1 MLELLNAS
9 LVLLLGLMTSLSSA
23 EFVHYHIYE
32 EEAAGTVIAVLSE
45 HSLFNSTEQPE
56 SNFRLMKQ
64 YNNSIIRVQ
73 ESDGQ
78 LSIEEKIDREQ
89 ICRQALNCILAL
101 DVVSFSKDQINLINV
116 KVEVRDINDNIPH
129 FPSSEIHVDI
139 SESSA
144 VGARI
149 PLQIAI
155 DEDIGAN
162 SIQNYELSDNTHF
175 KIDVQTRADGVKYA
189 DLVLLRELD
198 RESQSAYTLTLVA
211 MDGGSPSLSGSAV
224 VNVRVL
230 DFNDNSPVFE
240 KSVVTVDMMEDAP
253 VGYLLL
259 DLNAA
264 DPDEGANGEIV
275 YSFSPQVSPE
285 VRQLFH
291 IDPKSGGITL
301 EGKVDYESRQ
311 TYEFDIQAQD
321 LSANPLTATCK
332 ITVHII
338 DANDN
343 APAITITPLTPVN
356 KGIAYITEGAA
367 KDSFVALIGTTDKDS
382 GLNGQV
388 HCTLYGHEHFKLNQA
403 YEDSFM
409 IVTTS
414 PLDREK
420 VAEYNLTIVAEDLG
434 FPSLKTIK
442 QYTVRLI
449 DENDNVPK
457 FTKQIY
463 EASVQENN
471 APGTYIT
478 TVMAKDTDFGLNG
491 KISYRLVDAKIL
503 GQSLSTFVAIDTDS
517 GMLRAVRSLDYEKI
531 KQLDLEIEASDNGTP
546 QLTART
552 PLRIKI
558 IDVNDNAPLI
568 TFPILDNGSAEVMLP
583 IHAPQ
588 NYLVLQ
594 FKATDKDEG
603 VNAQLSFAIQ
613 QDNQKLF
620 AINKVTGELSLTR
633 KIDSLQVK
641 DLSIVIAVHDSG
653 RPSMHS
659 NANITFTLTESFPSG
674 VEIVIMQSS
683 AENPHQMDLSIIFIA
698 VLSGGCALLLVAIL
712 FVACSCKRKSAN
724 SKTDVEEQSIRE
736 VKDQLLNRTTI
747 PKETLSTSTLSQSES
762 CQLTINTDSEG
773 CSVSSSTDLAKD
785 LQRASNS
792 SDLAPLYNSSRWRK
806 DISTES
812 ISGSSQIEHLSVK
825 DSGKGDSDFNDSDSD
840 TSGEGVK
847 KRDSGLPIH
856 KQPSSPYTGISG
868 TFKGPEH
875 PLSPRSNEGPYPGN
889 VTMQYEKGYA
899 MSYSLV
905 PTYYNTY
912 HCSRIPNVPV
922 TQYTLKGS
930 YYVNSM
936 QDERLPRQCER
947 DLVNRGTMLSPPRV
961 SRTYP
966 SSSYNTEISLQPCE
980 IATTF

>member
-1 MLELLNAS
+1 MLQFLNFFP
-9 LVLLLGLMTSLSSA
+9 VLLLGSMTSLAST

-32 EEAAGTVIAVLSE
+32 EESPGTVIAVLSE
-45 HSLFNSTEQPE
+45 DSKFNSTEQPV

-78 LSIEEKIDREQ
+78 LSIGEKIDREQ
-89 ICRQALNCILAL
+89 ICRQTSNCILAL
-101 DVVSFSKDQINLINV
+101 DVVSFSEDQIKLINV
-116 KVEVRDINDNIPH
+116 KVEVRDINDNRPH
-129 FPSSEIHVDI
+129 FPNSEIYVDI

-162 SIQNYELSDNTHF
+162 SIQNYELSDNSHF
-175 KIDVQTRADGVKYA
+175 KIDVQTRSDGVKYA
-189 DLVLLRELD
+189 DLVLVKELD
-198 RESQSAYTLTLVA
+198 RESQSAYTLKLMA

-224 VNVRVL
+224 VIVRVL
-230 DFNDNSPVFE
+230 DFNDNSPIFE
-240 KSVVTVDMMEDAP
+240 KSSVTVDMMEDAP

-259 DLNAA
+259 DINAV

-285 VRQLFH
+285 VRQLFN

-311 TYEFDIQAQD
+311 MYEFDIQAQD
-321 LSANPLTATCK
+321 LSPNPLTSTCK
-332 ITVHII
+332 ITVHIV

-343 APAITITPLTPVN
+343 APAITITPLTTVN

-382 GLNGQV
+382 GPNGQV
-388 HCTLYGHEHFKLNQA
+388 HCTLYGHDHFKLKQA

-414 PLDREK
+414 TLDREK
-420 VAEYNLTIVAEDLG
+420 IAEYNLTIVAEDQG

-442 QYTVRLI
+442 QYSVRLI
-449 DENDNVPK
+449 DENDNAPE

-463 EASVQENN
+463 EASIQENN

-478 TVMAKDTDFGLNG
+478 TVVAKDTDFGLNG

-503 GQSLSTFVAIDTDS
+503 GQSLSTFVAIDSDS
-517 GMLRAVRSLDYEKI
+517 GMLRAVRSLDYEML
-531 KQLDLEIEASDNGTP
+531 KQLDIEIEACDNGTP

-552 PLRIKI
+552 QLKIKI
-558 IDVNDNAPLI
+558 IDVNDNAPVI
-568 TFPILDNGSAEVMLP
+568 TFPMLDNGTAEVMLP

-594 FKATDKDEG
+594 IKATDKDEG
-603 VNAQLSFAIQ
+603 VNSQLSFFIQ

-620 AINKVTGELSLTR
+620 AMNKATGELSLTR
-633 KIDSLQVK
+633 KIDSLHFE
-641 DLSIVIAVHDSG
+641 DLSVVIAVFDSG
-653 RPSMHS
+653 RPSMYS
-659 NANITFTLTESFPSG
+659 NATLKFSLTESYPSS

-683 AENPHQMDLSIIFIA
+683 AESQHQMDLSIIFIA
-698 VLSGGCALLLVAIL
+698 VLSGGCALLLVAII
-712 FVACSCKRKSAN
+712 FVACSCKRKSN
-724 SKTDVEEQSIRE
+724 SKTDVEEQRIGDI
-736 VKDQLLNRTTI
+736 KDQLLNSTAI
-747 PKETLSTSTLSQSES
+747 SKETLSSSTLSQSES
-762 CQLTINTDSEG
+762 CQLSINTESEG
-773 CSVSSSTDLAKD
+773 CSVSSSSDLAKD
-785 LQRASNS
+785 LNTASNS
-792 SDLAPLYNSSRWRK
+792 SVSDPVYHSSRWQR
-806 DISTES
+806 DNSTGS
-812 ISGSSQIEHLSVK
+812 ISGSSQIERLSAK

-847 KRDSGLPIH
+847 RDSGLPVN
-856 KQPSSPYTGISG
+856 KQPCSIYTGTSG
-868 TFKGPEH
+868 TFRGPEP
-875 PLSPRSNEGPYPGN
+875 PLHSHCSNKAPYPGH
-889 VTMQYEKGYA
+889 VTMQYEKRYA
-899 MSYSLV
+899 TSYSLV
-905 PTYYNTY
+905 PSYYNTY
-912 HCSRIPNVPV
+912 QHSRIPNVPV
-922 TQYTLKGS
+922 SYYTLKDS
-930 YYVNSM
+930 YHADSM
-936 QDERLPRQCER
+936 QDERMSRQR
-947 DLVNRGTMLSPPRV
+947 DLVNRGAMLSPPRV
-961 SRTYP
+961 TRTYQG
-966 SSSYNTEISLQPCE
+966 SNYITEISLQPCE

>member
-1 MLELLNAS
+1 MFEFFKVLPA
-9 LVLLLGLMTSLSSA
+9 LLLGLMTSLSSA
-23 EFVHYHIYE
+23 EFVHYYIYE
-32 EEAAGTVIAVLSE
+32 EEAPGTVIAVLSE
-45 HSLFNSTEQPE
+45 HPLFNSTDQLE
-56 SNFRLMKQ
+56 SNFHLMKQ
-64 YNNSIIRVQ
+64 YNNSIIQ
-73 ESDGQ
+73 LQDSDGQ
-78 LSIEEKIDREQ
+78 LSIGEKIDREQ
-89 ICRQALNCILAL
+89 ICRQTLNCILAL
-101 DVVSFSKDQINLINV
+101 DVVSFSKDQIKLMNV
-116 KVEVRDINDNIPH
+116 KVEVRDINDNRPH

-139 SESSA
+139 SESLA

-155 DEDIGAN
+155 DEDIGEN
-162 SIQNYELSDNTHF
+162 SIQNYELSDNSHF
-175 KIDVQTRADGVKYA
+175 KIDVKTRTDGVKYA
-189 DLVLLRELD
+189 NLVLLKELD
-198 RESQSAYTLTLVA
+198 RERQSAYTLTLVA

-240 KSVVTVDMMEDAP
+240 KSAVTVDMMEDAP
-253 VGYLLL
+253 AGYLLL
-259 DLNAA
+259 DLNA
-264 DPDEGANGEIV
+264 DDLDEGANGEII

-291 IDPKSGGITL
+291 VDPKSGGITL

-321 LSANPLTATCK
+321 LSPNPLTATCK

-343 APAITITPLTPVN
+343 APAITITPLTTVN

-367 KDSFVALIGTTDKDS
+367 KDSFVALIGTTDRDS

-388 HCTLYGHEHFKLNQA
+388 HCTLYGHEHFKLKQA

-420 VAEYNLTIVAEDLG
+420 IAEYNLTIVAEDLG

-449 DENDNVPK
+449 DENDNVPE

-463 EASVQENN
+463 EASIWENN

-517 GMLRAVRSLDYEKI
+517 GMLRAVRSLDYEML
-531 KQLDLEIEASDNGTP
+531 KQLDLEIEAIDNGTP

-552 PLRIKI
+552 QLRIKI
-558 IDVNDNAPLI
+558 IDVNDNAPVI
-568 TFPILDNGSAEVMLP
+568 TFPLVDNGSAEVMLP

-594 FKATDKDEG
+594 VKATDKDEG
-603 VNAQLSFAIQ
+603 VNSQLFFAIQ
-613 QDNQKLF
+613 EDNQKLF

-633 KIDSLQVK
+633 KIDSLQDK
-641 DLSIVIAVHDSG
+641 DLCIVIAVHDNG
-653 RPSMHS
+653 RPSMYS
-659 NANITFTLTESFPSG
+659 NTTIKFTFTESFPSN

-683 AENPHQMDLSIIFIA
+683 AESQHQMDLSIIFIA
-698 VLSGGCALLLVAIL
+698 VLSGGCALLLIAIL

-724 SKTDVEEQSIRE
+724 SKTDVEEQRIRE
-736 VKDQLLNRTTI
+736 VKDQLLNSTSS
-747 PKETLSTSTLSQSES
+747 PKESLSSSTLSQSES
-762 CQLTINTDSEG
+762 CHLSINTESEG
-773 CSVSSSTDLAKD
+773 CSASSSTDLVKD
-785 LQRASNS
+785 LQTESNS
-792 SDLAPLYNSSRWRK
+792 SDSDPLYHSSRFCR
-806 DISTES
+806 DISTGS
-812 ISGSSQIEHLSVK
+812 ISGKSQTERLSAK

-847 KRDSGLPIH
+847 RDTGLPIH
-856 KQPSSPYTGISG
+856 KQPCYPYTGTSG
-868 TFKGPEH
+868 TLRGPVH
-875 PLSPRSNEGPYPGN
+875 PVSHHSNKVPYPGN
-889 VTMQYEKGYA
+889 ATMQYEKGYE

-912 HCSRIPNVPV
+912 HNSRIPNVPV
-922 TQYTLKGS
+922 TSYTIKDS
-930 YYVNSM
+930 YYVNSV
-936 QDERLPRQCER
+936 QDKRITGQCEQ
-947 DLVNRGTMLSPPRV
+947 DWLNRKAMLSPPRV
-961 SRTYP
+961 SRTYHR
-966 SSSYNTEISLQPCE
+966 SNYNTEISLQPCE